1 MTPNNIR
8 ALREKKGISQK
19 KLAKAV
25 ETDQRHIQ
33 RIEAGVQKPRF
44 DLAVQICLTLD
55 VPMEKVFPTAAAAI
69 ARARRRFKMPGDWLF
84 DDAASNELEAAAF
97 DMDPEVWRF
106 LYKLHG
112 GASGCLIVSGP
123 EKKRLWRW
131 VQEEEAGPHMFV
143 VFDSEDRR
151 YAMNLDHL
159 MFCQFLFDPPFR
171 KLGGSTTDT
180 GDETGSNELV
190 LYFADS
196 PTPQRFEID
205 PDLSS
210 SGDEEAEEHKVQ
222 LQQLFGTMEY
232 GGSQKLHFVDVD
244 GESVFVSSA
253 DVSMLSMPLSAVE
266 PTLREAYRAAD
277 DEENDDQQDDNEH
290 PADSRPCGRNLVV
303 ENFGDSRG

>member
-1 MTPNNIR
+1 MTPNSIR

-19 KLAKAV
+19 QLAKAV

-44 DLAVQICLTLD
+44 DLALQISLTLD

-69 ARARRRFKMPGDWLF
+69 ARARRRLKTPGDWLF
-84 DDAASNELEAAAF
+84 DEAASNELEAAAF
-97 DMDPEVWRF
+97 DMDPEMWRF

-112 GASGCLIVSGP
+112 GASGCLTVSGP
-123 EKKRLWRW
+123 EKKRLWHW

-159 MFCQFLFDPPFR
+159 MFCQFLFDPPFL

-180 GDETGSNELV
+180 GDESGPNELV

-196 PTPQRFEID
+196 QTPHRFEID
-205 PDLSS
+205 PDLSFI
-210 SGDEEAEEHKVQ
+210 GDEDAEEDKVQ
-222 LQQLFGTMEY
+222 LQHLFGTMEY
-232 GGSQKLHFVDVD
+232 GSSKKLHFVDVD
-244 GESVFVSSA
+244 GESVFFSSA

-266 PTLREAYRAAD
+266 PTLREAYDRAAD
-277 DEENDDQQDDNEH
+277 DEENDDQQDDNEP
-290 PADSRPCGRNLVV
+290 PAGAS
-303 ENFGDSRG
+303 